1 MKTKQIPYITWLL
14 IAANLIYFL
23 IVEFTGTSEDTMHMI
38 NMGAC
43 YSPLV
48 IYKGEYWRLIAA
60 IFMHYGVDH
69 IGGNMLM
76 LFLIGDNLEKA
87 LGRIKYFIL
96 YMLSGIFANVAS
108 CFVEQLSPSF
118 PYNAAA
124 SVGASGAIF
133 GVVGGLLWAVIINK
147 GSLDDITA
155 PELIKIII
163 ITLIYGFVS
172 TGINNTAH
180 IAGCISGFLI
190 SMILYRRPKSI
201 LT

>member
-87 LGRIKYFIL
+87 LGKIKYFIL
-96 YMLSGIFANVAS
+96 YMLSGVLANVAS

>member
-1 MKTKQIPYITWLL
+1 MKTKQIPYITWTL
-14 IAANLIYFL
+14 IVANLIYFL
-23 IVEFTGTSEDTMHMI
+23 IVEFTGTSENTIHMI
-38 NMGAC
+38 DMGAC

-48 IYKGEYWRLIAA
+48 IYSGEYWRLIAA
-60 IFMHYGVDH
+60 MFMHYGVDH

-87 LGRIKYFIL
+87 LGRVKYLIL
-96 YMLSGIFANVAS
+96 YMLSGILANAAS
-108 CFVEQLSPSF
+108 CFAEQLSSDF
-118 PYNAAA
+118 PYNAAVSA
-124 SVGASGAIF
+124 GASGAVF

-147 GSLDDITA
+147 GRLDDITA
-155 PELIKIII
+155 SELIRIII

-190 SMILYRRPKSI
+190 SMILYRKPKSI